1 MRNHHATIHR
11 DCANGA
17 HQLNGSDRDG
27 ALADA
32 YRNRLPGKPL
42 LLEVTNLP
50 LFGRHDSAD
59 FVGQIYTCFLAQSE
73 SSGVFCN
80 PIDAKFFCQ
89 CVKEDVARLINCLGE
104 IDLAMPSFNQASK
117 PPAEKSAAAIAM
129 HVKGLGDTLLP
140 SGGRHKNL
148 EG

>member
-17 HQLNGSDRDG
+17 HQLNGSNRNS
-27 ALADA
+27 ALTDA

-73 SSGVFCN
+73 SGGVFRN
-80 PIDAKFFCQ
+80 AIDAKFFRQ
-89 CVKEDVARLINCLGE
+89 RVKEDVARLINCLGE
-104 IDLAMPSFNQASK
+104 IDLAMPGFNPTSK
-117 PPAEKSAAAIAM
+117 AAAVESSSAVAM
-129 HVKGLGDTLLP
+129 HVKWLGDTLLP
-140 SGGRHKNL
+140 TRSRHKNF

>member
-17 HQLNGSDRDG
+17 HQLNGSNRNS

-73 SSGVFCN
+73 SGGVFRN
-80 PIDAKFFCQ
+80 AIDAKFFCQ
-89 CVKEDVARLINCLGE
+89 RVKDDVARLINRLGE
-104 IDLAMPSFNQASK
+104 IDLAMPGFHPASEAS
-117 PPAEKSAAAIAM
+117 PVESSSAVAM
-129 HVKGLGDTLLP
+129 HVKCLCDPLLP
-140 SGGRHKNL
+140 SSGRHKNL